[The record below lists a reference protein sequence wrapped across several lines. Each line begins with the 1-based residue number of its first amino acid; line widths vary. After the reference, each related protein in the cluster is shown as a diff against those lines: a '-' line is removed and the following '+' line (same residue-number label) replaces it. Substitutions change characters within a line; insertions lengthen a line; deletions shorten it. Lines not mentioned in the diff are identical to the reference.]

1 MGVYTNNYVIIG
13 YDLMPVVNKMNPDQ
27 LDVFL
32 EDMEELAD
40 NKGLNF
46 IFDGMSG
53 EYCFIGKV
61 LNEGDD
67 EEGMPIKK
75 HLYSDLDMIRDEVF
89 AATQELKMQIKDR
102 QFPALYSFT
111 HWH

>member
-1 MGVYTNNYVIIG
+1 M
-13 YDLMPVVNKMNPDQ
+13 DEDQ
-27 LDVFL
+27 LDL
-32 EDMEELAD
+32 LIEDMEGFAE
-40 NKGLNF
+40 NKGLDF

-53 EYCFIGKV
+53 EYCLLGKV

-75 HLYSDLDMIRDEVF
+75 HLYSDLDMIRDEIFESVK
-89 AATQELKMQIKDR
+89 ALKIIKYPA
-102 QFPALYSFT
+102 FPALYSFT

>member
-1 MGVYTNNYVIIG
+1 MGVDVSHYVILG
-13 YDLMPVVNKMNPDQ
+13 YDLQPAVKKMDSDR

-46 IFDGMSG
+46 IYDGMSG

-67 EEGMPIKK
+67 EEGMPVVK
-75 HLYSDLDMIRDEVF
+75 HLVSELQTIQNEVLESVK
-89 AATQELKMQIKDR
+89 ELRIHHY
-102 QFPALYSFT
+102 PALYSFT
-111 HWH
+111 DWY